1 MFYGAAFIISAAL
14 TLFALLDVIATE
26 SSMCRN
32 LPKNLWL
39 LLVLLVPTMG
49 PLAWLIMGRPE
60 KTRFRPGDTR
70 YRSTGHPSRP
80 LGPDDDPR
88 FLEMTRKRNLPPPS
102 PKEPVKPAEAEPA
115 EPVEPAAPVEPAG
128 AAGFEGAGLFG
139 AAELKAWEEDLRR
152 REEQLRKDD
161 EGNPS

>member
-1 MFYGAAFIISAAL
+1 MFYGAAFIISAGL
-14 TLFALLDVIATE
+14 TLFALLDVIGTE
-26 SSMCRN
+26 ASMCRN

-60 KTRFRPGDTR
+60 RTRLRPGDTR

-88 FLEMTRKRNLPPPS
+88 FLEMTRKTTPPPAG
-102 PKEPVKPAEAEPA
+102 PTEPVKPKETELIDTGESEEASP
-115 EPVEPAAPVEPAG
+115 G
-128 AAGFEGAGLFG
+128 ADQ
-139 AAELKAWEEDLRR
+139 LKAWEEDLRR
-152 REEQLRKDD
+152 REEQLRRDE
-161 EGNPS
+161 EGNPPDSG